1 MKVSVPVSVLLATS
15 IIVVFGLYITTI
27 IKSVPCGK
35 GVTDIFISNFIHTDP
50 YHLIANLYSLYAL
63 SRVEQKIGSKKF
75 VYLIVFLLI
84 FNTSL
89 ESIVHILI
97 PSIPCG
103 IGFSGVLFGVT
114 TYELVTTKTL
124 DWWLV
129 FSILGTVIIPSIK
142 SSNISLLGHA
152 VGAITGII
160 GGLTWKKLYQYN
172 KNIDTKSNPDL

>member
-1 MKVSVPVSVLLATS
+1 MEIDVPVSVLLATS
-15 IIVVFGLYITTI
+15 IIVVFGLYITTM

-50 YHLIANLYSLYAL
+50 YHLISNLYALYAL

-75 VYLIVFLLI
+75 VYLVVFLLI

-89 ESIVHILI
+89 ESIVHMAI

-114 TYELVTTKTL
+114 TWELVTTKTL
-124 DWWLV
+124 DMWLV
-129 FSILGTVIIPSIK
+129 FSILGTVIIPSMK
-142 SSNISLLGHA
+142 NSNISFTGHA

-160 GGLTWKKLYQYN
+160 GGLVWKILYQYN
-172 KNIDTKSNPDL
+172 KDIDTIPKFDL